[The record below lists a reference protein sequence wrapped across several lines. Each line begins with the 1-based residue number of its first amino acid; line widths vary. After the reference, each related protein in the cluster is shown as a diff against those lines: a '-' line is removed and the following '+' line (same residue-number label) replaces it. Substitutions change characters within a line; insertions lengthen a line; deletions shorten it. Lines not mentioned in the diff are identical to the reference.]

1 MRFSRLISALLVS
14 ACFSSSF
21 VKPLYAADNIAI
33 KSFPIAQFKVG
44 SDQADFGS
52 FRFMGGLELT
62 SENDLVGAMSGI
74 RFFANR
80 QDFIGVTDTGLWYK
94 GQLLRDQND
103 SPSAVT
109 DFQMAPIQNK
119 NGMSSGSKWEFDAE
133 GIALKG
139 DKVFVSFE
147 RLARID
153 GFPLDGVFTSAAT
166 ETVPVQIPASEFR
179 RNGGLEALATAPI
192 DSPLKGALLAFSE
205 SSVDRNGNLFAAIT
219 DGPMA
224 GVFAV
229 KRDAPFNITDAD
241 FLPNGDLLLLERRFN
256 IATGIGMRIRKI
268 KGADIKVGALV
279 DGEVLLDAGSGFQI
293 DNMEGMSVTKDE
305 AGQVYVTLI
314 SDDNHSFLQRN
325 LLLEFKLI
333 E

>member
-1 MRFSRLISALLVS
+1 MRFSKFISALLLS

-21 VKPLYAADNIAI
+21 VAPAHAADTIAI
-33 KSFPIAQFKVG
+33 KSFPISQFKVG
-44 SDQADFGS
+44 SDETDFGS

-62 SENDLVGAMSGI
+62 SENELLGAMSGI

-94 GQLLRDQND
+94 GQLVRDQNN
-103 SPSAVT
+103 SPSSVAE
-109 DFQMAPIQNK
+109 FQMAPMRNK
-119 NGMSSGSKWEFDAE
+119 DGIATGSKWEFDAE

-153 GFPLDGVFTSAAT
+153 GFPLEGVFTSAAT
-166 ETVPVQIPASEFR
+166 ETVPVQIPTSEFR
-179 RNGGLEALATAPI
+179 RNGGLEALATAPVN
-192 DSPLKGALLAFSE
+192 SPLKGALLAFSE
-205 SSVDRNGNLFAAIT
+205 SSVDKNGNLFAAIT
-219 DGPMA
+219 SGPMA

-279 DGEVLLDAGSGFQI
+279 DGEVLLDVGAGFQI

-305 AGQVYVTLI
+305 AGQIYVTLI

>member
-1 MRFSRLISALLVS
+1 
-14 ACFSSSF
+14 
-21 VKPLYAADNIAI
+21 
-33 KSFPIAQFKVG
+33 
-44 SDQADFGS
+44 
-52 FRFMGGLELT
+52 
-62 SENDLVGAMSGI
+62 
-74 RFFANR
+74 
-80 QDFIGVTDTGLWYK
+80 
-94 GQLLRDQND
+94 
-103 SPSAVT
+103 
-109 DFQMAPIQNK
+109 MA
-119 NGMSSGSKWEFDAE
+119 
-133 GIALKG
+133 
-139 DKVFVSFE
+139 
-147 RLARID
+147 
-153 GFPLDGVFTSAAT
+153 
-166 ETVPVQIPASEFR
+166 
-179 RNGGLEALATAPI
+179 
-192 DSPLKGALLAFSE
+192 
-205 SSVDRNGNLFAAIT
+205 NLFAAIT

-325 LLLEFKLI
+325 LLLEFKLT